1 VRKKNPQSSVSVFE
15 HPPNHE
21 FQFRYEMARIL
32 NALDYPLPPKGM
44 TCFHA
49 EQKVK
54 PQDSFPFDKLT
65 PLPGIDEVKYI

>member
-1 VRKKNPQSSVSVFE
+1 
-15 HPPNHE
+15 
-21 FQFRYEMARIL
+21 MARIL

-54 PQDSFPFDKLT
+54 PQDSFPFEKLT
-65 PLPGIDEVKYI
+65 PLPGIDEVKYIYLIY